1 MHIYIAYRTGTTEEI
16 KDVNLLEIGI
26 DKKGNKTIHWSYMDT
41 ESRIVN
47 LGDIDDIRISDT
59 PLASPALY
67 HYLDQV
73 DNVELS
79 ARLRYESLTNAVCG
93 WNYRNGTSLN
103 PSDAIDS
110 YLKWAEMR

>member
-1 MHIYIAYRTGTTEEI
+1 
-16 KDVNLLEIGI
+16 
-26 DKKGNKTIHWSYMDT
+26 MDT

-47 LGDIDDIRISDT
+47 LSDVDDIHISDT

-79 ARLRYESLTNAVCG
+79 DELWYENLTNAVCG
-93 WNYRNGTSLN
+93 WNYRKGVSLN

-110 YLKWAEMR
+110 YLKWVEKDKL